1 MKATL
6 SKDAEYRAEL
16 RVTFR
21 LDKNHIANLLALHTV
36 TFGDDQG
43 EISEKEVMYRVKSQL
58 TYSGTDAL
66 EFGAD
71 SEVDGPTLRWAQE
84 QVNKFWKEVTK

>member
-16 RVTFR
+16 RVTYR
-21 LDKNHIANLLALHTV
+21 LDKDQIANLLALHTV
-36 TFGDDQG
+36 TYGDDMD

-58 TYSGTDAL
+58 LYSGKDAL
-66 EFGAD
+66 DFGSD
-71 SEVDGPTLRWAQE
+71 TEVDASTLRWAQE
-84 QVNKFWKEVTK
+84 QVGKYWKEVRK